1 MECALYRSGDS
12 VHLLL
17 HERMRAPT
25 VIQTSFGPWDRVGWL
40 DLDAVAEPLRDR
52 LLDDLASNF
61 YAVLPPED
69 ISSLEPI
76 VTPAR
81 RPRHH

>member
-1 MECALYRSGDS
+1 MECALYRSGDA

-40 DLDAVAEPLRDR
+40 DLDAVGEPLRDR

-61 YAVLPPED
+61 YAVLPADDVP
-69 ISSLEPI
+69 SLEPI
-76 VTPAR
+76 VTTTKHS
-81 RPRHH
+81 HHG